1 MSDHGWIKIDRKISE
16 WGWYKDHSTF
26 RLFFHLLL
34 HANWKPSEYQGHKVG
49 RGEIVIGINALASQ
63 VGLSVQATRTS
74 LKKLE
79 KSGEINKRSTNKFS
93 IVSICKYDTYQ
104 CQDEETNK
112 PTTNEQQTN
121 NKRATTSKER
131 KKEKRENLG
140 QSAEKQ
146 ESAIDSNNSDTS
158 NTKQQVAL
166 GGTEEKPDWYGW
178 QDLDGKALRRKP
190 KAGQIIYNPHTG
202 IQQEY

>member
-1 MSDHGWIKIDRKISE
+1 MMGVEQIMLDVRVWKPDKVMKINLTRIRFREDFILLLPVWSVYGFFAPGGAHYDRTRINIRNRGGTCRVLLLGGTREGGRRMGCLDLWAEIRSAIIMSDHGWIKIDRRISE

-34 HANWKPSEYQGHKVG
+34 HANWKPSEYQGNKVG

-93 IVSICKYDTYQ
+93 IVSICTL
-104 CQDEETNK
+104 TN
-112 PTTNEQQTN
+112 
-121 NKRATTSKER
+121 
-131 KKEKRENLG
+131 
-140 QSAEKQ
+140 
-146 ESAIDSNNSDTS
+146 
-158 NTKQQVAL
+158 V
-166 GGTEEKPDWYGW
+166 
-178 QDLDGKALRRKP
+178 
-190 KAGQIIYNPHTG
+190 
-202 IQQEY
+202 